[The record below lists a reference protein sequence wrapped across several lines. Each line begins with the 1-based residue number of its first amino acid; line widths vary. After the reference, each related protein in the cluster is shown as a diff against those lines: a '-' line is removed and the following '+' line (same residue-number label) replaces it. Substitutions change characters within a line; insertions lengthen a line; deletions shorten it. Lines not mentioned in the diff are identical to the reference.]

1 MKELDRQLD
10 PNESVL
16 RTRVMSEGGSAPT
29 EARPLNRLHPID
41 EGSGPMA
48 SMPAADTNRAHPP
61 EMSLADACPSC
72 VLNLEPPR
80 SAARIPGG
88 WTAAY
93 LCSSCGH
100 AWTTD
105 WKD

>member
-1 MKELDRQLD
+1 MKEPNRQLH
-10 PNESVL
+10 PHPGVQV
-16 RTRVMSEGGSAPT
+16 RRVTNEGGSAPT

-41 EGSGPMA
+41 EGSGPVA

-61 EMSLADACPSC
+61 ESLTDGCPSC
-72 VLNLEPPR
+72 VVNVEPPR
-80 SAARIPGG
+80 SVTTLAIGFR
-88 WTAAY
+88 AAY
-93 LCSSCGH
+93 LCSDCGH